1 MCVCV
6 GGESASFVML
16 WLWRDLG
23 VPPIQRCVWGG
34 GGEGREEVLNP
45 ARGLDGISSSEFV
58 DVDLIH

>member
-1 MCVCV
+1 MC
-6 GGESASFVML
+6 GGNLPHLLCSGFSEI
-16 WLWRDLG
+16 LG
-23 VPPIQRCVWGG
+23 YHQYK